1 MIGCEKILRLFAF
14 VFYICKSFISPA
26 YMVDITI
33 GSTGIFLYNF

>member
-14 VFYICKSFISPA
+14 VLYICKSFISPA
-26 YMVDITI
+26 YVVDITV